1 MDMLNKIY
9 LDIDT
14 EIVGMLSLDID
25 KEKREWH
32 ENYFYQSEMFC
43 NTELW
48 RKLCDDIIKPCK
60 PNLVVTFNGRAY
72 DFGDRLATFFEQ
84 VHIIMDD
91 VLISD
96 LLNRDRDLIDIC
108 KKRCINIKSD
118 KKEKIMGDIWESGL
132 WSTVDRSIG
141 YFESKENGGADRK
154 LEEKYRRARQNYH
167 IAFSEAPT
175 LWSYDINRKYT
186 DRNRYK
192 WKNEADVRA
201 LPLLEEALGLLY
213 ELRIDEDNYRHR
225 W

>member
-1 MDMLNKIY
+1 MINKIY
-9 LDIDT
+9 LDIDK
-14 EIVGMLSLDID
+14 EIVGILSLDID
-25 KEKREWH
+25 KEKREWR
-32 ENYFYQSEMFC
+32 ENYFFQSEMFY
-43 NTELW
+43 NADLW
-48 RKLCDDIIKPCK
+48 RKLFDDIIKPCK
-60 PNLVVTFNGRAY
+60 QNLVVTFNGRAY
-72 DFGDRLATFFEQ
+72 DFGYRLATFFEQ

-91 VLISD
+91 TLISD

-108 KKRCINIKSD
+108 QKRCINIEKG
-118 KKEKIMGDIWESGL
+118 KERKMGEIWESGL
-132 WSTVDRSIG
+132 WSTVDRLIG

-154 LEEKYRRARQNYH
+154 LEGKYRRSRQNYH

-175 LWSYDINRKYT
+175 LWKCDINRKYT

-213 ELRIDEDNYRHR
+213 EPRIEEDNYRHK